1 MKSLYNQFILA
12 TVLILLCSIG
22 IGFILANMVYYT
34 FTKEKIDA
42 QQVETAEEVTRILL
56 YMHESH
62 HSMDEYLT
70 SVGLLGYQLVIIS
83 EGGQYQYYGASFS
96 DQEMPEEA
104 LTTVFDGEIYQGM
117 QDFKS
122 RFSMMA
128 HFSNKLHNTV
138 GIPFE
143 MNGEKYGLFL
153 RQDNKTLFSD
163 FHMVLVGFVFTIA
176 VVSIMGVVW
185 MTRQLIRPITQL
197 TEATKAV
204 SNEDFDYALDIT
216 RKDELGQLAESFH
229 SMQRQLADNDEA
241 RKAFISNVSHDFQSP
256 LMNIQGY
263 ADLLQ
268 DEKVSDVE
276 RMEYSAIIDRESK
289 HLSNLTKQ
297 LLLLTSLDQVAY
309 PLKTK
314 EVRIDEQL
322 REVLRKYQ
330 WRLNEQEM
338 ELSYKLEETTAIVD
352 EELLVNVWDNLL
364 SNAIKY
370 TDAGGT
376 IFISCRRVGAMLEVV
391 FKDTGVGM
399 TAEACE
405 QVFERFYRVDEA
417 RKKDGTG
424 LGLAIVKQIIS
435 LHNGTIRVESVL
447 GEGST
452 FTIIMP
458 TNAK

>member
-1 MKSLYNQFILA
+1 MKSLYNQFIFA

-56 YMHESH
+56 YMHESR
-62 HSMDEYLT
+62 HSIDEYLT
-70 SVGLLGYQLVIIS
+70 SVGLLGYQIVIIS
-83 EGGQYQYYGASFS
+83 ESGQYQYYGASFS
-96 DQEMPEEA
+96 DKEMPQEA

-128 HFSNKLHNTV
+128 HFSNQLHNTV

-163 FHMVLVGFVFTIA
+163 FHMVLVGFILTIA

-185 MTRQLIRPITQL
+185 MTRQFIRPITQL

-204 SNEDFDYALDIT
+204 SNENFDYALDIT

-276 RMEYSAIIDRESK
+276 RIEYSAIIDRESK

-297 LLLLTSLDQVAY
+297 LLLLTSLDQVTY

-322 REVLRKYQ
+322 RDVLRKYQ
-330 WRLNEQEM
+330 WRLHEQEM

-376 IFISCRRVGAMLEVV
+376 IFISCRPVGAMLEVV
-391 FKDTGVGM
+391 FKDTGIGM

-424 LGLAIVKQIIS
+424 LGLAIVKQIVS
-435 LHNGTIRVESVL
+435 LHDGTIQVESVL

-452 FTIIMP
+452 FTIVMP
-458 TNAK
+458 TNGK